1 MAQYQQLEKRI
12 DEQYEFT
19 LSKVDRRLTTIQ
31 EYEEKLFWILSH
43 FEDEE
48 LTFEEA
54 NQEIDN
60 NWEWL
65 RSIEYKG
72 N

>member
-1 MAQYQQLEKRI
+1 MTKYEQLQNRV

-19 LSKVDRRLTTIQ
+19 LSKVDRRLTTIT
-31 EYEEKLFWILSH
+31 EYEEKLFWIINH

-65 RSIEYKG
+65 RSIEYNG